1 LLRIWAPINLDPRT
15 SHFWINL
22 HQSQVFFDAISSVGF
37 AGLSIVTNNRIL
49 MVAAKHKHATTLS
62 HVADA
67 LKNLNHAD
75 LDETEKEVML
85 LAVFELSLSL

>member
-1 LLRIWAPINLDPRT
+1 
-15 SHFWINL
+15 
-22 HQSQVFFDAISSVGF
+22 
-37 AGLSIVTNNRIL
+37 

-62 HVADA
+62 HDADA

-85 LAVFELSLSL
+85 LAVFEVSLSL